1 MEAGRKGACRHSD
14 GTITKEEN
22 GVKITET
29 AAKSVETELYETADF
44 SLQIPRAGLS
54 PAAVRPCTIPS
65 GCRIPAQ
72 PLNQM
77 FVLLKA
83 EGLLHSQEGK
93 DAYAYN
99 VTMGNTWAL
108 MLSQAPVLT
117 TPSTENFFKLF
128 SGIRGVCRAVGAVLC
143 RLYLPPV

>member
-1 MEAGRKGACRHSD
+1 MYHSIRVQD
-14 GTITKEEN
+14 
-22 GVKITET
+22 
-29 AAKSVETELYETADF
+29 
-44 SLQIPRAGLS
+44 
-54 PAAVRPCTIPS
+54 PS
-65 GCRIPAQ
+65 Q

-99 VTMGNTWAL
+99 VTMGNTWAQ

-128 SGIRGVCRAVGAVLC
+128 SEYAVFAEQWEPSYAGYTFPRFDGFTVTDRFASASLLSSYALGEETLRASFTENGKEGEGMFAASVWTSEALILPQDCR
-143 RLYLPPV
+143 